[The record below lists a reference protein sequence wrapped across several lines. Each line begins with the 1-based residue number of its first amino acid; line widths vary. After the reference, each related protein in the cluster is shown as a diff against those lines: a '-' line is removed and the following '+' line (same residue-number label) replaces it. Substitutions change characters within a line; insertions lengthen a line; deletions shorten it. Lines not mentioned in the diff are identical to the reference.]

1 MRIDEFHQKLSIKQS
16 GYKLKIV
23 RLPTNLNISSVG
35 GVVRQAIT
43 SNTSIGREEIAINF
57 EGLRFADPVGVVGL
71 GGLVRYLLEL
81 NSEIKFS
88 GLHLDTEVLRY
99 LDSAGFIEEFLGKKI
114 NEESILRSTT
124 VPYVNFR
131 DTQYLSYLYG
141 SLTPWIAREVNLSE
155 DTISTIRTCLE
166 EAFHNIEYH
175 SGVASGCTM
184 SQHFPQKKQL
194 KFALADYGRGIP
206 SLVRTILDIP
216 SDARCI
222 RKACEE
228 GFTTKTNVRNR
239 GAGLA
244 ILIRYV
250 VERNGGSVELRSH
263 KGYLRAYPVDG
274 KIRWETYD
282 LDWAYPGTLV
292 HVTLRTDTLE
302 RLDSEVELEVF
313 QW

>member
-1 MRIDEFHQKLSIKQS
+1 
-16 GYKLKIV
+16 
-23 RLPTNLNISSVG
+23 
-35 GVVRQAIT
+35 VRQAIT
-43 SNTSIGREEIAINF
+43 SNTSIGRAEIAINF
-57 EGLRFADPVGVVGL
+57 ESLRFADPVGVVGL
-71 GGLVRYLLEL
+71 GSLVKYLLAL
-81 NSEIKFS
+81 NTEVKFS
-88 GLHLDTEVLRY
+88 GLQGDTEVLRY
-99 LDSAGFIEEFLGKKI
+99 LDSAGFIEEFLGGKI
-114 NEESILRSTT
+114 NEDSILRSTT
-124 VPYVNFR
+124 VPYINFR
-131 DTQYLSYLYG
+131 ETQYLNYLY
-141 SLTPWIAREVNLSE
+141 SRLTPWIAREVNLSE

-194 KFALADYGRGIP
+194 KFALADCGRGIP
-206 SLVRTILDIP
+206 SLVRTVLDIS

-228 GFTTKTNVRNR
+228 GFTTKSNVRNR

-250 VERNGGSVELRSH
+250 VERNGGSVELRSQ
-263 KGYLRAYPVDG
+263 KGYLKAYPIGGSV
-274 KIRWETYD
+274 RWEASD

-302 RLDSEVELEVF
+302 RLDFEVEPEVF
-313 QW
+313 EW